1 MKTPL
6 PPKSVLLMA
15 LVLASTA
22 ALAAPPTADEVVST
36 MEKLNGVTP
45 GARRNHIQG
54 LCATGSFVGAPAL
67 QAYSRSTLFSGQPV
81 PVVAR
86 FSLAGGNPNTPDS
99 AKSPRGLAIE
109 FRLPGGSL
117 QHFTMLNVP
126 VFSAATP
133 QTFQDAL
140 LANLPDPQTG
150 KPDPAKQQAFR
161 DSHPDA
167 KPLAEFMARNNPP
180 VSYAQSDFYSVHTF
194 KFVNP
199 QDQTTLVRWRFEP
212 EAGVSRW
219 SDEALKT
226 APARFLDADLLGR
239 VKAGPLRWNMVVT
252 LGEAGDEQNNPTVYW
267 PSERRQVQAGVLT
280 LTAATPQAG
289 AECEKLNFDP
299 LVMAEGIAPTQD
311 PVLLFRSPAYAAS
324 FVKRLTGR

>member
-1 MKTPL
+1 MTTTPSMK
-6 PPKSVLLMA
+6 SALLMA
-15 LVLASTA
+15 LLLASA
-22 ALAAPPTADEVVST
+22 AASAEAPTADEVVST

-45 GARRNHIQG
+45 GARRNHIRG
-54 LCATGSFVGAPAL
+54 ICATGSFLGAPAL
-67 QAYSRSTLFSGQPV
+67 QAYSRSALFSGQPV

-109 FRLPGGSL
+109 FRLPGGGL

-180 VSYAQSDFYSVHTF
+180 VSYAQSEFYSVHTF
-194 KFVNP
+194 KFVSP

-226 APARFLDADLLGR
+226 APTRFLDEDLLGR

-299 LVMAEGIAPTQD
+299 LVIAEGIAPTQD

>member
-1 MKTPL
+1 MTTTPSMK
-6 PPKSVLLMA
+6 SALLMA
-15 LVLASTA
+15 LLLASA
-22 ALAAPPTADEVVST
+22 AASAEAPTANEVVST

-45 GARRNHIQG
+45 GARRNHIRG
-54 LCATGSFVGAPAL
+54 ICATGSFVGAPAL
-67 QAYSRSTLFSGQPV
+67 QAYSRSALFSGQPV

-109 FRLPGGSL
+109 FRLPGGGL

-180 VSYAQSDFYSVHTF
+180 VSYAQSEFYSVHTF

-226 APARFLDADLLGR
+226 APTRFLDEDLLGR

-299 LVMAEGIAPTQD
+299 LVIAEGIAPTQD